1 MENVKAAKKDAC
13 LWLLV
18 LVLITLTWLGIEKM
32 VITMILD

>member
-1 MENVKAAKKDAC
+1 MENVKAAIKDAC